1 MNHRFL
7 LILLAIITMV
17 GVSCNTSKV
26 DNDRIAE
33 RIDSLLNSNYTDD
46 APGCAMAILKDDKVV
61 YMGCRGIADVN
72 TKEKINEHT
81 VFNIASITKQFTALA
96 ILSLFEQGKL
106 DINDSVAMY
115 FPEFKSDIWKTVKLK
130 HLMSHSSGVPD
141 NRPRV
146 DKDFMLHI
154 VDKQCLEYMVDLD
167 ELKFEPGTKYDYK
180 NPTFQVL
187 AEVVKRVSGTDF
199 ETFQK
204 ENIFNKAGM
213 TNVRYFEPTIE
224 IPHMAHGYINIS
236 ESDLNSID
244 SDSEKEKGDLETQYT
259 DKNGRHWMEYDYGEE
274 TFFGT
279 KADGG
284 IYTSL
289 DDFIKWEIALSNDK
303 VVAKSTKDLAYTPHI
318 EVSGSKYSSYQNRDN
333 TYYGYGWFID
343 KKPNRETKIYH
354 TGDNGGF
361 QAYAAKYPK
370 SNVCVMMF
378 SNRNDL
384 DRWSTQMEIEQ
395 IIIEEELLS
404 ND

>member
-1 MNHRFL
+1 
-7 LILLAIITMV
+7 MV

-180 NPTFQVL
+180 NPEDLIYLFFWLEEYIPNYRLDLSQIKNINDSKIKVL
-187 AEVVKRVSGTDF
+187 INSLLEWKKQKIKRD
-199 ETFQK
+199 
-204 ENIFNKAGM
+204 N
-213 TNVRYFEPTIE
+213 
-224 IPHMAHGYINIS
+224 H
-236 ESDLNSID
+236 
-244 SDSEKEKGDLETQYT
+244 
-259 DKNGRHWMEYDYGEE
+259 
-274 TFFGT
+274 
-279 KADGG
+279 
-284 IYTSL
+284 
-289 DDFIKWEIALSNDK
+289 EIAYEEYLNWK
-303 VVAKSTKDLAYTPHI
+303 LNY
-318 EVSGSKYSSYQNRDN
+318 
-333 TYYGYGWFID
+333 
-343 KKPNRETKIYH
+343 
-354 TGDNGGF
+354 
-361 QAYAAKYPK
+361 
-370 SNVCVMMF
+370 
-378 SNRNDL
+378 
-384 DRWSTQMEIEQ
+384 EIKGEMNN
-395 IIIEEELLS
+395 ER
-404 ND
+404 